1 MFGIGCFNPSS
12 IIYVGILILI
22 LGAMIYYC
30 NMRFQMIET
39 AVMKQNAVLSSF
51 IVNIQREIQTGGTM
65 RGQTQEINCNSA
77 ATPEACTAA
86 AAHLSNSQNAI
97 CRKIEVSD
105 DSESEDDS
113 ESDEDSD
120 SDNDNDNGTER
131 ENKGEGNKP
140 LNDKLNI
147 KEIIFE
153 PVVINIGEQL
163 TDINSSTIP
172 FVNNIKIIDL
182 EYIDTSKTTAQEKDV
197 SSASE
202 SSSEED
208 EDEDEEE
215 EVASAADDEIKIN
228 KMYSKPTPIK
238 KMKTVPATE
247 NKTFET
253 MKVEDLRKL
262 ALEKSLATKEDLK
275 KLKKADLIVMLNK
288 YKA

>member
-51 IVNIQREIQTGGTM
+51 IANIQREIQTGGTM
-65 RGQTQEINCNSA
+65 RGQPQEINCNSA

-120 SDNDNDNGTER
+120 SDNDNGTER

-147 KEIIFE
+147 KEIIF
-153 PVVINIGEQL
+153 
-163 TDINSSTIP
+163 
-172 FVNNIKIIDL
+172 
-182 EYIDTSKTTAQEKDV
+182 
-197 SSASE
+197 
-202 SSSEED
+202 
-208 EDEDEEE
+208 
-215 EVASAADDEIKIN
+215 
-228 KMYSKPTPIK
+228 
-238 KMKTVPATE
+238 
-247 NKTFET
+247 
-253 MKVEDLRKL
+253 
-262 ALEKSLATKEDLK
+262 
-275 KLKKADLIVMLNK
+275 
-288 YKA
+288 